1 MATFIIPNKGHTL
14 GNIIRYELLKN
25 ENVILSAYKIT
36 HPLKEELQLYIK
48 VESENDKKE
57 KEIILETTDNLINK
71 IKKLEKI
78 VNNKLENSK

>member
-48 VESENDKKE
+48 IDSKKDKTE
-57 KEIILETTDNLINK
+57 KDIILETTDNLINK
-71 IKKLEKI
+71 IKNLEKI
-78 VNNKLENSK
+78 VNNKI